1 MGELRSMHIGALA
14 SIYDPDTINAALR
27 AGPKELQDWLGW
39 MFFGDADAGGGV
51 LGFNAAAAAL
61 NVTVERGGGL
71 IYAASDPAPASWW
84 SWIYSGEAVVKAIS
98 AHHATLARVDL
109 ISLTWTQ
116 IPDTTVNVGMEG
128 SVPADV
134 ETQRGCQVTL
144 TVTAGTAHADPW
156 ANKAATPAN
165 AEALWYV
172 YVPATA
178 GALVLVDVRRHL
190 PGPGRRPGTAP
201 LSSVTDVDTDAEVFE
216 VLARKADN
224 ADTAWLSSLSW
235 DAAQDWPYITRGKG
249 AAGDEGASL
258 YPLMALGRSWWRT
271 VPFLGGNFIDSV
283 AANLLTLMNDTNALL
298 VSRLAAAEAI
308 STVYVGIPV
317 EARGLE
323 LSAAKLRYKTTEAFD
338 ATVGASGR
346 AFKLLHL
353 AADGTVTELASQN
366 VTIASIFD
374 GCAAPVSLTLGST
387 PTFVEGD
394 SLVARFIL
402 HLTASGTASLG
413 ALELHGVDL
422 QFTEGRA

>member
-1 MGELRSMHIGALA
+1 MHIGALA

-201 LSSVTDVDTDAEVFE
+201 LSSVTDVDTDANVLE

-224 ADTAWLSSLSW
+224 ADTAWLSSLRWS
-235 DAAQDWPYITRGKG
+235 AAECWPYILRGLG
-249 AAGDEGASL
+249 AAGDVDAATAL
-258 YPLMALGRSWWRT
+258 YPLMSLARTWWRSVAFAGYLEHDGAAMLIGFPQTSLSIGRLGTGATDVLVT
-271 VPFLGGNFIDSV
+271 VPIQVDCGRALEVV
-283 AANLLTLMNDTNALL
+283 AC
-298 VSRLAAAEAI
+298 
-308 STVYVGIPV
+308 
-317 EARGLE
+317 
-323 LSAAKLRYKTTEAFD
+323 KLRYKTTTAFD
-338 ATVGASGR
+338 CGFTVKEVR
-346 AFKLLHL
+346 VDHV
-353 AADGTVTELASQN
+353 AADGTLTAVGTVTLDVDDVDGAVVTETLSALATP
-366 VTIASIFD
+366 VIA
-374 GCAAPVSLTLGST
+374 
-387 PTFVEGD
+387 EGD
-394 SLVARFIL
+394 TLYAQLRFSP
-402 HLTASGTASLG
+402 TASGTAV
-413 ALELHGVDL
+413 GVLRVYGIDV
-422 QFTEGRA
+422 QFKEGRA